1 MMPEVTVHARIS
13 ERHLRDYEAEARRQ
27 GVPVEKLVELT
38 VNCLIAELEREQ
50 EESWDVGPG
59 S

>member
-1 MMPEVTVHARIS
+1 MPEVVVRARIS

-27 GVPVEKLVELT
+27 GVPVEQLVEQT
-38 VNCLIAELEREQ
+38 VTCLLAELEREQ
-50 EESWDVGPG
+50 EECWDVGPA